1 MKAAAAS
8 EAASEAATAAVAK
21 MMAQTRPVTAP
32 ASDAGAVGAA
42 AGTYLLEAING
53 KPVPYTYEANKCVML
68 DGKFELKADG
78 SYATQANM
86 DCAGTKYAYPTS
98 GLFGVVAG
106 TVTFAVGV
114 GPSPAA
120 GVTKLDG
127 ASLTTV
133 AGPDT
138 YSYKKR

>member
-1 MKAAAAS
+1 
-8 EAASEAATAAVAK
+8 

-42 AGTYLLEAING
+42 AGTYLLEA
-53 KPVPYTYEANKCVML
+53 
-68 DGKFELKADG
+68 
-78 SYATQANM
+78 TQANM
-86 DCAGTKYAYPTS
+86 DCAGTKYSYPTS

-133 AGPDT
+133 AGPDM